1 MTVISFFSSL
11 PPSVELVRVVLRSI
25 MISGVLEVMTVE
37 VVITV
42 VLIVVVLVVVVVV
55 VVVDS
60 SLHLKNSRESFHL
73 HYWTKYF
80 IFFLTKDK
88 IYIN

>member
-25 MISGVLEVMTVE
+25 IVSGVLEVMTVE
-37 VVITV
+37 VLITV
-42 VLIVVVLVVVVVV
+42 VLIVVEQVVVVV